1 MLKLII
7 ADDEEII
14 RDRLINKIPWN
25 TYGFEIVGAA
35 ENGRELYEMT
45 KLLRPDVV
53 MLDIKMPV
61 MDGIEYTRRIRQ
73 EGFDTEIVV
82 LSGYGEFEYART
94 FINLGI
100 FEYMLKPLN
109 KKDIGDVFKRLRYKL
124 ENTKKATNIFKRE
137 FDIDNLIVCSSE
149 MENSLVK
156 SLRTVNYDSF
166 VSTVESM
173 FDLFEKCGIEFGDVL
188 HNIFYM
194 INYLYRYIRESN
206 KHNQRIKDTF
216 KLLITNCDKFDNA
229 YELKQFVITTMKSVF
244 DVMTEKSNSKVN
256 SAFDKALAYI
266 ESHYME
272 EITLEKV
279 SEHIGVSCGYLS
291 SIFKKEN
298 DVSFV
303 THLRN
308 RRINEA
314 IKLLTTTDKKVYEVA
329 ENCGF
334 QTPRYFSEIFKSA
347 VGMTP
352 LEYRGKTQ
360 NSLSEQI

>member
-25 TYGFEIVGAA
+25 TYGFEIVGEA
-35 ENGRELYEMT
+35 ENGKELYEMT

-53 MLDIKMPV
+53 MLDIKMPI
-61 MDGIEYTRRIRQ
+61 MDGIEYTRQIRQ

-82 LSGYGEFEYART
+82 LSGYGEFEYARA

-124 ENTKKATNIFKRE
+124 ENRRTASNMFKRE
-137 FDIDNLIVCSSE
+137 FDMDNLIVCSSE
-149 MENSLVK
+149 MENALVK
-156 SLRTVNYDSF
+156 SLRTANYDGF
-166 VSTVESM
+166 VATVESM
-173 FDLFEKCGIEFGDVL
+173 FDLFEKCTIEYSDVL
-188 HNIFYM
+188 HNMFYM

-206 KHNQRIKDTF
+206 KHNESIKETF
-216 KLLITNCDKFDNA
+216 KILITNCDKFQNA
-229 YELKQFVITTMKSVF
+229 SELKKYVTTTMKIVF
-244 DVMTEKSNSKVN
+244 DVLAEKGSSKTL
-256 SAFDKALAYI
+256 SSFDKALKYI
-266 ESHYME
+266 EDHYME

-279 SEHIGVSCGYLS
+279 AEHIGVSCGYLS

-308 RRINEA
+308 RRIKEA
-314 IKLLTTTDKKVYEVA
+314 IKLLTTTEKKVYEVA

-352 LEYRGKTQ
+352 LEYRRMHKKG
-360 NSLSEQI
+360 